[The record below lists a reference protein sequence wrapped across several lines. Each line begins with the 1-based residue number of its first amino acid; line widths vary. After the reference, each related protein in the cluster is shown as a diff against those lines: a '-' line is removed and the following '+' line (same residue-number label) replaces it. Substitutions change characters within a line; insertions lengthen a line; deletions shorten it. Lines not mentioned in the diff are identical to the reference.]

1 MLRKATYI
9 GLVCLMVV
17 GMASPADAQPT
28 GAVRRVLLYVPNLV
42 LDVLDIVNVNVGMGP
57 GVHANV
63 HATRYFQFGGGGSVS
78 TKQGMIGRQVGCW
91 HEDRYETSLT
101 CISAEIVKQTP
112 AKWVGVLVKPL
123 DAEIGPKS
131 WEAKAAEGKELDE
144 KVLAAKRDMFGVGA
158 AAHAAVLAVEAE
170 FRLTEVLDAVL
181 GALTFHYVD
190 IREDD
195 VK

>member
-9 GLVCLMVV
+9 GLVCFMVV
-17 GMASPADAQPT
+17 GMTCTADAQPT
-28 GAVRRVLLYVPNLV
+28 GVLRRVLLYVPNLV
-42 LDVLDIVNVNVGMGP
+42 LDVLDVVTVDVGMGP
-57 GVHANV
+57 GIHANAHV
-63 HATRYFQFGGGGSVS
+63 TRYFQLGGGGSVS

-91 HEDRYETSLT
+91 HEDRYETSLA
-101 CISAEIVKQTP
+101 CISAEILKQEP

-131 WEAKAAEGKELDE
+131 WEAKAPQGKELDQ
-144 KVLAAKRDMFGVGA
+144 KVLTAKRDMFGVGA
-158 AAHAAVLAVEAE
+158 SAHAAVVAVEVDL
-170 FRLTEVLDAVL
+170 RLTEVLDLLL
-181 GALTFHYVD
+181 GAITLHYAD